1 MGKQPHVLT
10 HPTPTL
16 PFSTPHPPP
25 HLLSLFTVYLITCPT
40 RPGLLAR
47 SDAKWLQAKS
57 LEKHQC
63 HFNNGGRNIPLGFSE
78 FMLRTLPIYPAAL
91 WELNYCLFQI
101 IIQNVDTQI
110 NVKFVCACNV
120 SLIPRTSLGSIM
132 TAIIINCYKL
142 QTDQNHLL

>member
-1 MGKQPHVLT
+1 MEKTNDVRGKQPQVLT
-10 HPTPTL
+10 HPTPTIV
-16 PFSTPHPPP
+16 HPPP

-63 HFNNGGRNIPLGFSE
+63 HFNNGRRNIPLGFSE

-110 NVKFVCACNV
+110 NANICLCLQCFIDSSHK
-120 SLIPRTSLGSIM
+120 LGLDYDS
-132 TAIIINCYKL
+132 
-142 QTDQNHLL
+142 NHN